1 MNSKP
6 PPQNIEAEQ
15 AVLGETV
22 ECMDARA
29 RGRQDRR
36 QPGENHQII
45 IRDGY
50 NSIIFEVHFENKIL
64 GGFNYIRQEHLSAR
78 ECQTLVKELYHCG
91 LI

>member
-1 MNSKP
+1 MTSQS
-6 PPQNIEAEQ
+6 PPQNIEAKQ
-15 AVLGETV
+15 AVLGATV

-45 IRDGY
+45 IRDSGG
-50 NSIIFEVHFENKIL
+50 SLIFEIHFDNEIL

-78 ECQTLVKELYHCG
+78 ACQTLIKELYHCG

>member
-1 MNSKP
+1 MTSQS

-15 AVLGETV
+15 AVLGATV

-36 QPGENHQII
+36 HPGETHQII
-45 IRDGY
+45 ICDSGS
-50 NSIIFEVHFENKIL
+50 SIIFEIHFENEIL
-64 GGFNYIRQEHLSAR
+64 GGFDYIRQEHLSAR
-78 ECQTLVKELYHCG
+78 ESQTLIKELHYCG